1 MRNIVLNYLLIWHA
15 WMRVIFTF
23 LLVLSIA
30 TYAVFANKTVTVSLQ
45 ESKVITGVVT
55 DATSGEALPGVS
67 IQVKGTSTGTIT
79 DVEGHYTITVS
90 NTDILVFNFIGYL
103 EEEITVGEQEV
114 INVILAPDIIDL
126 DEVVVIGY
134 GVQKKKL
141 STGANMHVGSN
152 EIMQKKTMRLEQSLQ
167 GLAPGVYIT
176 SNGGQPG
183 QDLRVNIRG
192 VGTVGNSNPL
202 YVVDGMVTDNI
213 RFLNPSDIES
223 IDILK
228 DAASSS
234 IYGARAANG
243 VILIT
248 TKKGQT
254 GDMRV
259 SFDSYY
265 GVQNVTKRL
274 DMLDAQEYLMIQN
287 EQRVNMGWTGFFDDE
302 LINTIGKGTDWQDYL
317 FNEDAPIQSHVF
329 SMFGGNNQSVYSS
342 SVSYFGQEGIIGPDG
357 KSQYD
362 RISVRLNS
370 EHKLYKDHVRFGENL
385 VYSHEKQRG
394 VGTDKIYG
402 DNTVKSFLNT
412 SPTFLAYDPSTADGF
427 GLSWIPQLAAI
438 DPNPLACLY
447 YKYIGWT
454 KRDKILGNIYGELE
468 FIKGLTL
475 TTKLNIDMMYQYE
488 NEYQPEYFITST
500 IQNAHS
506 RAIMRMER
514 NFTYNWENFINFNR
528 SFGLHRLN
536 VLLGNTIEEYN
547 RFNLFGEKDNLVIE
561 DFDNATLDGATDQE
575 SMNTGGDK
583 IVRRLLSYY
592 GRLNYDYNE
601 KYLFSAVY
609 RIDGSSKFGPDNKF
623 GYFPSLSAGWVISS
637 ESFWTIDFID
647 FLKLRGSWGR
657 NGNDKILDFM
667 YEATI
672 QSTERDYYFGSDDIQ
687 FVGASPEKI
696 HNDRLKWETSEQTNI
711 GLDSRLKN
719 FNFTFDIYQK
729 TTKDWLIIAPVSD
742 LAGTDAPTVNGGDVR
757 NGGLEIIL
765 TYNNRMGDF
774 SYSVSGN
781 IAFNRNEVLRIDNP
795 EGIIHGEENQLFH
808 GHQEVYR
815 AQVGYPIGYF
825 FGYQTDG
832 IFQDT
837 TEINTYTHDGS
848 LIQPQAK
855 PGDVRFVD
863 LNGDGTIDGDDR
875 TMIGNP
881 YPDFAYGLSFDCA
894 YKGFDFALLLQ
905 GVYGNEILYGLRN
918 ETSSTSNYTAD
929 ILDRWTGPGTSNEI
943 PRVTTGA
950 EGNQNHKRVSDLSIE
965 DGSYMKIRGLT
976 IGYDFSKGPL
986 KNVNFLSQFRIYVSA
1001 QNLYTFT
1008 KYPGYDPEVG
1018 YGDYDITRYE
1028 NYSIGIDNGYYPTP
1042 RTFLAGLNLKF

>member
-1 MRNIVLNYLLIWHA
+1 MK
-15 WMRVIFTF
+15 
-23 LLVLSIA
+23 VLSILFLGTLFA
-30 TYAVFANKTVTVSLQ
+30 MKFTFANETSTTDLQDGKVVTG
-45 ESKVITGVVT
+45 KVT
-55 DATSGEALPGVS
+55 DAATGEGLPGVS
-67 IQVKGTSTGTIT
+67 ILVKGTSTGAIT
-79 DVEGHYTITVS
+79 DIDGNYSITVS
-90 NTDILVFNFIGYL
+90 NTDVLVFSYIGYL
-103 EEEITVGEQEV
+103 EEEMQVGEQEV
-114 INVILAPDIIDL
+114 INLVMSPDIIGL

-141 STGANMHVGSN
+141 STGANMHVGSD

-167 GLAPGVYIT
+167 GLVPGVYIT

-202 YVVDGMVTDNI
+202 YVVDGMVTDNL

-223 IDILK
+223 VDILK

-259 SFDSYY
+259 SFDTYY
-265 GVQNVTKRL
+265 GVQNVAKRL
-274 DMLDAQEYLMIQN
+274 EMLDAQEYLMIQN
-287 EQRVNMGWTGFFDDE
+287 EQRTNMGFSTFFDSL
-302 LINTIGKGTDWQDYL
+302 LIDTIGKGTDWQDYL
-317 FNEDAPIQSHVF
+317 FNKDAPIQSYVF
-329 SMFGGNNQSVYSS
+329 SMSGGNNQSVYSS
-342 SVSYFGQEGIIGPDG
+342 SVSYFSQEGIIGPDN
-357 KSQYD
+357 KSIYN
-362 RISVRLNS
+362 RISIRLNS
-370 EHKLYKDHVRFGENL
+370 EHKLYKDHVRFGENF

-394 VGTDKIYG
+394 IGTDKIYG
-402 DNTVKSFLNT
+402 DNTVKSFLNA
-412 SPTFLAYDPSTADGF
+412 SPTFPAYDPSTEDGF
-427 GLSWIPQLAAI
+427 GVSWLPQLAAI
-438 DPNPLACLY
+438 DPNPLASLY

-454 KRDKILGNIYGELE
+454 KRDKILGNVYGEVE

-475 TTKLNIDMMYQYE
+475 TTKLNIDLMYQHQ
-488 NEYQPEYFITST
+488 NEYQPEYFITPT
-500 IQNAHS
+500 VQNSHS

-514 NFTYNWENFINFNR
+514 NFTYNWENYINFNQ
-528 SFGLHRLN
+528 SFGLHDLN

-561 DFDNATLDGATDQE
+561 DFDNAILDGATDQE
-575 SMNTGGDK
+575 SMNTGGGK

-592 GRLNYDYNE
+592 GRLNYDYAE

-623 GYFPSLSAGWVISS
+623 GFFPSLSAGWVISS

-672 QSTERDYYFGSDDIQ
+672 KSTERDYYFGADDVQ

-696 HNDRLKWETSEQTNI
+696 HNDKLKWETSEQTNI
-711 GLDSRLKN
+711 GLDSRFKN

-729 TTKDWLIIAPVSD
+729 ITKDWLIIAPVSD
-742 LAGTDAPTVNGGDVR
+742 LAGTNAPTINGGDVR
-757 NGGLEIIL
+757 NRGLEMML
-765 TYNNRMGDF
+765 AYNNKVGEF
-774 SYSVSGN
+774 IYSVSGN
-781 IAFNRNEVLRIDNP
+781 IAFNKNEVLRIDNP

-825 FGYQTDG
+825 YGYQTDG

-837 TEINTYTHDGS
+837 IEINAYTHNGM

-855 PGDVRFVD
+855 PGDVRFID
-863 LNGDGTIDGDDR
+863 SNGDGTIDGDDR
-875 TMIGNP
+875 VMIGNP
-881 YPDFAYGLSFDCA
+881 YPDFTYGLSFDCA
-894 YKGFDFALLLQ
+894 YKGFDFNLIIQ

-918 ETSSTSNYTAD
+918 ETSAISNYTAD

-1001 QNLYTFT
+1001 QNLFTLT

-1018 YGDYDITRYE
+1018 YGDYDVTRYE